1 MNKLSLLLVVPA
13 VLTGA
18 YAVAQTA
25 SHDSASN
32 MSRSS
37 ATVAPDNT
45 KSNKTDPSNRGVTA
59 DNQTNASGDIELTKR
74 IRQSVMADSSL
85 STYAHNVKIVAVGG
99 TVTLN
104 GVVTSA
110 DEKTQIRKKAAAIAG
125 KAHVVDELKV
135 APPK

>member
-45 KSNKTDPSNRGVTA
+45 KSNKTAPSNRGVTA

-74 IRQSVMADSSL
+74 IRQSVMA
-85 STYAHNVKIVAVGG
+85 GG
-99 TVTLN
+99 PL
-104 GVVTSA
+104 
-110 DEKTQIRKKAAAIAG
+110 
-125 KAHVVDELKV
+125 VDLCPQREDRGRWWDGN
-135 APPK
+135 PERCRDQCR